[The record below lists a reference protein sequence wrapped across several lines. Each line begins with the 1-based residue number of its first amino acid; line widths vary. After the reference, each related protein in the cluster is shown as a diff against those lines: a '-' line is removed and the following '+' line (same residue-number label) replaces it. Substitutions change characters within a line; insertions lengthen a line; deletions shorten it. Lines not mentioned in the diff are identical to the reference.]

1 MSDIAAAAE
10 NMGIPESLVQRSAEA
25 RAKATGASAEEI
37 IAAWAGGGSAPAA
50 AAPSEAPAEAA
61 EAAPAPT
68 PEPAE
73 AAPAELAPVPA
84 AAPAVAAAPAAS
96 PPPPP
101 PSMPDPDGAPLLVGR
116 EDSGGALIAISVAV
130 VVLGAL
136 LAAFFPTQYARSEVN
151 AAVGTQPEYSAAALD
166 GREVFLAEGCAGC
179 HTMLVRST
187 VTDADLGRV
196 TRPQDIPAL
205 APDTLGMRRIG
216 PDLSDIGARDPGSQ
230 LGDVLTFLEDPA
242 SVSLDLR
249 HQPYGYLSDR
259 ELASLGQFIVE
270 TTHP

>member
-1 MSDIAAAAE
+1 MSDVAAAAE
-10 NMGIPESLVQRSAEA
+10 KMGIPEVLVQRSAEA
-25 RAKATGASAEEI
+25 RAKATGASAEEV
-37 IAAWAGGGSAPAA
+37 IAAWAGGGAAPTAST
-50 AAPSEAPAEAA
+50 PSEAPAEPP
-61 EAAPAPT
+61 EQAPSPT

-73 AAPAELAPVPA
+73 PAPAEVAPVPA
-84 AAPAVAAAPAAS
+84 AAPAAAAPAAA

-166 GREVFLAEGCAGC
+166 GREVYLAEGCAGC

-196 TRPQDIPAL
+196 TRPQDLPAL

-216 PDLSDIGARDPGSQ
+216 PDLSNIGARDPGSQ

-242 SVSLDLR
+242 SVSLELR